1 MIPAERQHF
10 ILEKLTQRDVVT
22 ISALSEELGVSQ
34 MTVRRDIEKLE
45 RAGRVMSV
53 TGGVQLP
60 QRILSELSHNMKTYL
75 RYEQKV
81 AIGRKAAELV
91 PPQGVIYLDAGT
103 TTLEIAKR
111 ILTYSDLIVVTSD
124 FVICETIASGS
135 QCQLHHTGG
144 YLDRENRSSVGEGAA
159 LGVGR
164 FNFDVAFISSSS
176 WGMQG
181 ISTPAE
187 NKIALKRV
195 AVERATKSVLVTDSS
210 KYGKVG
216 AFSALPLRA
225 FDTIITDRDLSPS
238 VRCAIAD
245 LGVEVIVADQAGS
258 ADDDGR
264 DADNDAPLQM
274 TAK

>member
-10 ILEKLTQRDVVT
+10 ILDKLAQQGVVT
-22 ISALSEELGVSQ
+22 IAALSDQLGVSQ

-45 RAGRVMSV
+45 RTGRVMSV

-60 QRILSELSHNMKTYL
+60 QRILSEPSYNVKTHL

-81 AIGRKAAELV
+81 AIGKKAAELV
-91 PPQGVIYLDAGT
+91 PPQAVIYLDAGT

-111 ILTYSDLIVVTSD
+111 LLGFPDLIVVTND

-135 QCQLHHTGG
+135 HCQLHHTGG
-144 YLDRENRSSVGEGAA
+144 YLDRENQSSVGEGAA

-164 FNFDVAFISSSS
+164 FNFDIAFISSSS

-187 NKIALKRV
+187 DKIAIKRV

-216 AFSALPLRA
+216 AFSSLPLRA
-225 FDTIITDRDLSPS
+225 FHAIITDHDLSPS
-238 VRCAIAD
+238 VRHAIID
-245 LGVEVIVADQAGS
+245 LGVEVIIADQFNHVG
-258 ADDDGR
+258 ADGMER
-264 DADNDAPLQM
+264 VMNS
-274 TAK
+274 

>member
-10 ILEKLTQRDVVT
+10 ILDKLTHRGVVT
-22 ISALSEELGVSQ
+22 IAALSDELGVSQ

-45 RAGRVMSV
+45 QAGRVMSV

-60 QRILSELSHNMKTYL
+60 QRILSEPSHNVKEHL

-81 AIGRKAAELV
+81 AIGKKAAEMV

-111 ILTYSDLIVVTSD
+111 LLMLPDLIVVTND

-135 QCQLHHTGG
+135 NCQIHHTGG
-144 YLDRENRSSVGEGAA
+144 LLDRENQSSVGEGAA

-164 FNFDVAFISSSS
+164 FNFDIAFISTSS

-187 NKIALKRV
+187 DKIAIKRI
-195 AVERATKSVLVTDSS
+195 AAERATKTVLVTDSS

-216 AFSALPLRA
+216 AFSSLPLRA
-225 FDTIITDRDLSPS
+225 FHTIITDQDLSPS
-238 VRCAIAD
+238 VRYAIIDLGIEVVIAD
-245 LGVEVIVADQAGS
+245 QFAHSGS
-258 ADDDGR
+258 NKVQQLLPG
-264 DADNDAPLQM
+264 
-274 TAK
+274 